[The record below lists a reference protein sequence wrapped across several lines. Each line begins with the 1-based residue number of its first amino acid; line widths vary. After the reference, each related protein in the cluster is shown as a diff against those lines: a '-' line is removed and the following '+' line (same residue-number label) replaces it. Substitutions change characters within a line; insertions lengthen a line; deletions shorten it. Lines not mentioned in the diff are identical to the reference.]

1 MIYIAILGDSNMTS
15 PNVHSRWSIQAK
27 SILVHA
33 NKALGINLVKIKVFL
48 STLSIPV
55 IGQEATSTS

>member
-1 MIYIAILGDSNMTS
+1 MTG

-27 SILVHA
+27 SILVHTS
-33 NKALGINLVKIKVFL
+33 KALGIHLVKIKVFL
-48 STLSIPV
+48 STLSRPV